1 VFLAKN
7 ILKELH
13 SVALS
18 RDLLYITI
26 GEAHFRVGFKFESL
40 TLQQIRTHSLSE
52 EFSLLEVILTQYYCF
67 TLMDYPFFYF
77 TFSSY
82 LTWLLISISKQY
94 QFILSSIEAAL
105 IQSVL

>member
-26 GEAHFRVGFKFESL
+26 GEAHFRVGFKFGPV

-52 EFSLLEVILTQYYCF
+52 EFSLI
-67 TLMDYPFFYF
+67 
-77 TFSSY
+77 
-82 LTWLLISISKQY
+82 
-94 QFILSSIEAAL
+94 
-105 IQSVL
+105 